1 MQKTLLMRH
10 LFFALNLAAVLFA
23 SAKTVDKDI
32 KIINPADGVVLAGTL
47 TQPIDKNPRGV
58 LILVTGSGCQDR
70 DETIFGKKPFRTI
83 ADSLAAHGY
92 ASFRYDDRG
101 AGESGGDFKTATADT
116 YLSDLKCMLACSDS
130 IFKDTRTGILGH
142 SEGAW
147 TAIQSVSNPSCD
159 FIITLAG
166 PAWKGDSLI
175 MSQSRAIAV
184 AQTGRWD
191 KEKTQRKLLDIC
203 MMPVPENIIKTQ
215 LYMALS
221 AEYGDAATMPAVQ
234 KQLSAAVDVM
244 TAEHYRQ
251 LLNYDPAEDIKNV
264 SKPWLA
270 INGSVDIQVLPEN
283 LETIKQLNKTVDTVL
298 LEGHNHLFQKGGTG
312 SIQEYKNLDGDISAE
327 CMFHIIDW
335 LDKLEK

>member
-1 MQKTLLMRH
+1 
-10 LFFALNLAAVLFA
+10 
-23 SAKTVDKDI
+23 
-32 KIINPADGVVLAGTL
+32 
-47 TQPIDKNPRGV
+47 
-58 LILVTGSGCQDR
+58 
-70 DETIFGKKPFRTI
+70 
-83 ADSLAAHGY
+83 
-92 ASFRYDDRG
+92 
-101 AGESGGDFKTATADT
+101 
-116 YLSDLKCMLACSDS
+116 
-130 IFKDTRTGILGH
+130 
-142 SEGAW
+142 
-147 TAIQSVSNPSCD
+147 
-159 FIITLAG
+159 
-166 PAWKGDSLI
+166 
-175 MSQSRAIAV
+175 
-184 AQTGRWD
+184 
-191 KEKTQRKLLDIC
+191 
-203 MMPVPENIIKTQ
+203 MPVPERIIKTQ

-283 LETIKQLNKTVDTVL
+283 LETFKQLNHTVDTVL

-327 CMFHIIDW
+327 CIFHIIDW

>member
-1 MQKTLLMRH
+1 MQKTLFMRQIF
-10 LFFALNLAAVLFA
+10 LALSLASVLLA
-23 SAKTVDKDI
+23 SGKTVDEDI

-47 TQPIDKNPRGV
+47 TQPADRNPKGV

-101 AGESGGDFKTATADT
+101 AGESGGDFKTTTADT

-130 IFKDTRTGILGH
+130 IFSNMRTGVLGH
-142 SEGAW
+142 SEGGW
-147 TAIQSVSNPSCD
+147 TAIQAAANPSCD

-203 MMPVPENIIKTQ
+203 MLPVPESIIKTQ

-221 AEYGDAATMPAVQ
+221 AEYGDAAAMPTVQ
-234 KQLSAAVDVM
+234 KQLSATVDVM
-244 TAEHYRQ
+244 TSEHYRQ
-251 LLNYDPAEDIKNV
+251 LLSYDPADDIKKV

-270 INGSVDIQVLPEN
+270 VNGSLDMQVLPEN
-283 LETIKQLNKTVDTVL
+283 LETFKKLNQNVDTVL

-312 SIQEYKNLDGDISAE
+312 RIQEYKDLDGDISAD
-327 CMFHIIDW
+327 CIFSIIDW
-335 LDKLEK
+335 LDNL